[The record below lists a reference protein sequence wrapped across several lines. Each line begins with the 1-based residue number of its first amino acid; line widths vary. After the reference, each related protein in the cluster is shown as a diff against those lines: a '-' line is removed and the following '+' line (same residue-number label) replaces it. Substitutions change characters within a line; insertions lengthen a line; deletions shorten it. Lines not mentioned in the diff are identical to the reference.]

1 MAMSADSII
10 EHLYVVKDVD
20 THLIACFVDLLFDA
34 FLFETAEEGS
44 TRCMVPILASST
56 HARFEVMWDTEA
68 KSGVAAVLPSLIRMY
83 DD

>member
-1 MAMSADSII
+1 
-10 EHLYVVKDVD
+10 
-20 THLIACFVDLLFDA
+20 
-34 FLFETAEEGS
+34 
-44 TRCMVPILASST
+44 MVPILASST